1 MQFGNEE
8 SEAKLRGATFN
19 RNLRATFST
28 QTMVHIW
35 KESLEDVVE
44 AGTLTTF
51 ERHLNK
57 SVSSHTPKT

>member
-8 SEAKLRGATFN
+8 SEAIDLSSAGQH
-19 RNLRATFST
+19 LIGTFST